1 MWFRNVPDELLT
13 SLMNQL
19 PSLHQSSQC
28 FRLTTFDLNPTAAAD
43 GMLDRFSGTLSRSEY
58 RPTLMIADSSG
69 RVRLI
74 VGNCSDGRPARGSW
88 CGIKRIDGWCFT
100 AGASSAPGSSGTS
113 VVVDGP
119 GVDAGVGPALL
130 RTDSC
135 GAAVSARFLVMLSG
149 DAGGES
155 LGEGCGRASV
165 SVCLREGGCGRAV
178 GAWEEAAR
186 EGEAGGVCVEAR
198 GRVFDGWASRAS
210 SEAPLA
216 CKCRFLRKLK
226 PRRPDGRGEG
236 EDGERA
242 VAATVGAAG
251 AGAVNITRAVAK
263 EGEDQPGRPRT
274 LGGCVNRVSTTF
286 DRQRSTDSLFTRPYA
301 LQYLY
306 QGAEGHGGGAAR
318 DCKYKEW

>member
-1 MWFRNVPDELLT
+1 M
-13 SLMNQL
+13 
-19 PSLHQSSQC
+19 
-28 FRLTTFDLNPTAAAD
+28 
-43 GMLDRFSGTLSRSEY
+43 
-58 RPTLMIADSSG
+58 
-69 RVRLI
+69 
-74 VGNCSDGRPARGSW
+74 
-88 CGIKRIDGWCFT
+88 
-100 AGASSAPGSSGTS
+100 
-113 VVVDGP
+113 VDGP

-149 DAGGES
+149 DVGGES

-165 SVCLREGGCGRAV
+165 SVWRREGGGGRAV
-178 GAWEEAAR
+178 VVWEEGAR

-198 GRVFDGWASRAS
+198 GRVFDGRASSRAS

-236 EDGERA
+236 EVGERA

-251 AGAVNITRAVAK
+251 AGAVNITGAVAK
-263 EGEDQPGRPRT
+263 EDEDQPGRPRT

-286 DRQRSTDSLFTRPYA
+286 DRQRSTDSLFIRPYA

-306 QGAEGHGGGAAR
+306 QGAEGHGGELREIANTRSGDAAKDAVR
-318 DCKYKEW
+318 SSKLPLGQSGLRKYEAMARGPATIQRSARAKLYTVVDQRHGHSQVPVNGRR